1 MDLSLCGA
9 VILIIA
15 AALAIYGFMEI
26 LKNKQKHEN
35 NTEMIQRQLKGFAM
49 LILAEVVL
57 LVGMGLCLGLGG
69 AVGGVQSAIMSL

>member
-26 LKNKQKHEN
+26 LKEKQKHEN
-35 NTEMIQRQLKGFAM
+35 NTEQIQRQLRGFGM
-49 LILAEVVL
+49 LLLSEVILL
-57 LVGMGLCLGLGG
+57 IGMGLCLGLGG
-69 AVGGVQSAIMSL
+69 GIGGIQSAILSL

>member
-26 LKNKQKHEN
+26 LKNKEKHEN
-35 NTEMIQRQLKGFAM
+35 NTEMIQRQLKGFGM
-49 LILAEVVL
+49 LILAQVVL
-57 LVGMGLCLGLGG
+57 LIGMGLCLGLTGG
-69 AVGGVQSAIMSL
+69 ISGVQSAILGL